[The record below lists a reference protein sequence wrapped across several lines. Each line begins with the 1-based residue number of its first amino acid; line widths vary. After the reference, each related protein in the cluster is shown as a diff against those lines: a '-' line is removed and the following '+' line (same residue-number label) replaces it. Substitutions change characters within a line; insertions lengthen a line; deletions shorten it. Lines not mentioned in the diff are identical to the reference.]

1 MRIIISLLLLS
12 AVIACSE
19 PAEVAEVDTRVESP
33 TLAIVLTSIPAGF
46 ELETNDGDALSVR
59 TVKGQPEGRLW
70 FEMGPLVDGGINLV
84 AVVNA
89 QRASYEALPNS
100 TFFGNREIQMMNGR
114 AAWYSRG
121 RFDDGTGEV
130 EEFRVSTLHPVQ
142 NRQMTLFY
150 RYPAADDSAE
160 RLNDLLLL
168 LSEIESL
175 DSPSEEPSEALS
187 E

>member
-1 MRIIISLLLLS
+1 MRIIISLLLLT
-12 AVIACSE
+12 ALIACKE
-19 PAEVAEVDTRVESP
+19 PAEVAAVDSRVESSSM
-33 TLAIVLTSIPAGF
+33 AIALISVPAGF
-46 ELETNDGDALSVR
+46 ELETNDGDVLSVR
-59 TVKGQPEGRLW
+59 AVKGQPEGRMW
-70 FEMGPLVDGGINLV
+70 FEMGPLVEGSINLV
-84 AVVNA
+84 DVVKA

-160 RLNDLLLL
+160 RLNDLLLV
-168 LSEIESL
+168 LSEIEAL
-175 DSPSEEPSEALS
+175 DPPVEEPPDAAAE
-187 E
+187 